1 MSGSTELSG
10 PDLKQGVTASE
21 LGEGA
26 MLLGHAD
33 GEAVLLAR
41 SAGEVFAI
49 GATCTHYGGP
59 LAEGL
64 LVGDTVSCP
73 WHHACFS
80 LRSGAPV
87 APALNPVACF
97 DVEQRGDRLYVL
109 GKTRKV
115 PEAATARSGLRSVVI
130 VGGGA
135 AGHAAAEALR
145 REGFIGKLTLLSA
158 DSAPPVDRPNL
169 SKDYL
174 AGTAPEEWIPLR
186 PPEFFTE
193 QQINLVLGARVTRI
207 DVATRR
213 VVTADGASYEYDA
226 LLLATGAEPVRLD
239 VPGAELPHVRYLRTL
254 ADSRAIIAALGT
266 ARRAVVLGSGFI
278 GLEAAASLRKRGLE
292 VHVVSPDAR
301 PLEKVLGPALGD
313 VIKKLHEK
321 QGVVFHLDARASSIS
336 PSQVTL
342 TDGSS
347 AAAELVIAG
356 TGVKPAL
363 ALAETA
369 GLAHDRGVLVGRHLE
384 TSAPGIYAAG
394 DVARFPDARSGEPI
408 RVEHW
413 VVAERQGQIAAR
425 NMLGHRDVCDFVPFF
440 WSAHY
445 DVTISYVGHASSWDS
460 IEVDGDI
467 DALDCR
473 VEYRRD
479 GRTLAVAT
487 INRDRQSL
495 EAELSLQRSSAP
507 SSDESSGR

>member
-10 PDLKQGVTASE
+10 PDLKAGIAGSE

-33 GEAVLLAR
+33 GEPVLLAR
-41 SAGEVFAI
+41 SGGQVFAI

-64 LVGDTVSCP
+64 LVGETVRCP
-73 WHHACFS
+73 WHHACFD

-87 APALNPVACF
+87 APALNPVPCY
-97 DVEQRGDRLYVL
+97 DVEQRGERLYVL
-109 GKTRKV
+109 GKAPRPV
-115 PEAATARSGLRSVVI
+115 EAPTARSSLRNVVI

-145 REGFIGKLTLLSA
+145 REGFLGRLTLLSA
-158 DSAPPVDRPNL
+158 DTAPPVDRPNL

-186 PPEFFTE
+186 PPEFFAE
-193 QQINLVLGARVTRI
+193 QQIDLVLGARATRI
-207 DVATRR
+207 DVASKR
-213 VVTADGASYEYDA
+213 VIREDGTSHEYDA
-226 LLLATGAEPVRLD
+226 LLLATGAEPVRLE
-239 VPGAELPHVRYLRTL
+239 VPGAELPHVHYLRTL
-254 ADSRAIIAALGT
+254 ADSRAIIGALES
-266 ARRAVVLGSGFI
+266 AKRAVVLGSGFI

-301 PLEKVLGPALGD
+301 PLEKVLGSALGGL
-313 VIKKLHEK
+313 IQRLHE
-321 QGVVFHLDARASSIS
+321 QHGVKFHLGQRVSAIT
-336 PSQVTL
+336 PGGVTL
-342 TDGSS
+342 SDGSS
-347 AAAELVIAG
+347 VEGELVIAG
-356 TGVKPAL
+356 IGVKPAL

-369 GLAHDRGVLVGRHLE
+369 GLELDRGIVVDRYLE
-384 TSAPGIYAAG
+384 TSVPGIYAAG
-394 DVARFPDARSGEPI
+394 DVARFRDPRSGENVRI
-408 RVEHW
+408 EHW

-425 NMLGHRDVCDFVPFF
+425 NLLGHRDACDFVPFF

-445 DVTISYVGHASSWDS
+445 DVTISYVGHAPSWDS
-460 IEVDGDI
+460 VEVDGNI

-473 VEYRRD
+473 VEYRRA

-487 INRDRQSL
+487 VNRDRQSL
-495 EAELSLQRSSAP
+495 EAEVELLRAA
-507 SSDESSGR
+507 DAT